1 MIETG
6 ATEDAYGATLAPRR
20 IHFNGPSRLLAYQ
33 LSGTLDSVN
42 RKLTPGRMSGQAS
55 SSMGEVSAA

>member
-6 ATEDAYGATLAPRR
+6 ATVGAYGATLAPRPMY
-20 IHFNGPSRLLAYQ
+20 FNGPSRLLAYQ

-42 RKLTPGRMSGQAS
+42 RKLTPGLFIVATSL
-55 SSMGEVSAA
+55 